1 MWEEG
6 VSRGGLSVDI
16 EFEMCSNGGGE
27 GKAIWIEL
35 QW

>member
-16 EFEMCSNGGGE
+16 EFEMCSNGGGGE
-27 GKAIWIEL
+27 KKFKL